1 MSIVRIHKNKDYTV
15 ISNYHFKE
23 RNLSLKA
30 KGLLSLMF
38 SLPDNWDYSI
48 GGLCS
53 ICKENDTAIR
63 NTLKEL
69 ESFGYLVREKK
80 QNEKG
85 QFEYD
90 YHIFEKP
97 NSVEPQE
104 EKPYMENPYAD
115 NQTQLNTNILN
126 TNNKKENN
134 IINNIVKEKNEKK
147 SKFIPPTKEEVE
159 NYCNEKG
166 YNIDVNYFYEYY
178 SVGNWCDAEG
188 KRVKNWKQ
196 RVVTWSK
203 RNNTTNQRM
212 SNKTEVVYER
222 VQC

>member
-1 MSIVRIHKNKDYTV
+1 MSIMRIHKSKDYTV

-23 RNLSLKA
+23 KDMSLKA
-30 KGLLSLMF
+30 KGLLSLML
-38 SLPDNWDYSI
+38 SLPNDWDYSI
-48 GGLCS
+48 GGLCT
-53 ICKENDTAIR
+53 ICKENETAIR

-69 ESFGYLVREKK
+69 EDFKYLIRTRK

-97 NSVEPQE
+97 NSDEPLE
-104 EKPYMENPYAD
+104 EKPYTENPHAD
-115 NQTQLNTNILN
+115 NQGQLNTNILN

-134 IINNIVKEKNEKK
+134 IINNIVKEKSEKK
-147 SKFIPPTKEEVE
+147 SKFIPPTKEEIE
-159 NYCNEKG
+159 KYCNEKG
-166 YNIDVNYFYEYY
+166 YYIDVNYFYEYY
-178 SVGNWCDAEG
+178 SAGNWMDAEG
-188 KRVKNWKQ
+188 KKVKNWKQ
-196 RVVTWSK
+196 RVVTWNR
-203 RNNTTNQRM
+203 RNNAANQRM

>member
-23 RNLSLKA
+23 KDLSLKA
-30 KGLLSLMF
+30 KGLLSLML

-69 ESFGYLVREKK
+69 EDFGYLVREKK

-97 NSVEPQE
+97 NSGEPQE
-104 EKPYMENPYAD
+104 EKPHMENPHAD
-115 NQTQLNTNILN
+115 NQAQLNTNILN

-134 IINNIVKEKNEKK
+134 IINNIVKEKSEKI

-178 SVGNWCDAEG
+178 SAGNWCDAEG

-196 RVVTWSK
+196 RVVTWNK
-203 RNNTTNQRM
+203 RNNTTNQRV

>member
-1 MSIVRIHKNKDYTV
+1 MSIMRIHKSKDYTV

-23 RNLSLKA
+23 KDMSLKA
-30 KGLLSLMF
+30 KGLLSLML
-38 SLPDNWDYSI
+38 SLPNDWDYSI
-48 GGLCS
+48 GGLCA
-53 ICKENDTAIR
+53 ICKENETAIR

-69 ESFGYLVREKK
+69 EDFKYLIRTRK

-97 NSVEPQE
+97 NSDVPLE
-104 EKPYMENPYAD
+104 EKPYTENPHAD
-115 NQTQLNTNILN
+115 NQGQLNTNILN

-147 SKFIPPTKEEVE
+147 SKFIPPTKEEIE

-166 YNIDVNYFYEYY
+166 YYIDVNYFYEYY
-178 SVGNWCDAEG
+178 SAGNWMDAEG
-188 KRVKNWKQ
+188 KKVKNWKQ
-196 RVVTWSK
+196 RVVTWNK